1 MPEEDEDEPDEDPE
15 EEDDEAL
22 AMFGIGEE
30 DNRDDDIFLATL
42 AELELTS
49 TNKGSRVLHA
59 SEPGGLYSLY
69 LSSFDLTKD

>member
-30 DNRDDDIFLATL
+30 DNRDDDIFPLWL
-42 AELELTS
+42 
-49 TNKGSRVLHA
+49 
-59 SEPGGLYSLY
+59 SL
-69 LSSFDLTKD
+69 S